1 MSDLTVPLD
10 IVRRRH
16 KATPV
21 HELERY
27 STATTALTCGLSL

>member
-21 HELERY
+21 HELER
-27 STATTALTCGLSL
+27 